1 MKKYYFLAML
11 FAAIVSC
18 TSNDFIGDDN
28 LQEANGQ
35 AAISFNPGVGAIT
48 RADKTGAEAATDLNN
63 LFIVY
68 GEKNETSGSAPTTG
82 NLVFQNYKVA
92 YTASTA
98 YTTTSNTNDW
108 EYVGLNWTDGE
119 QANITTSTTD
129 EQTIKYWDFGASSY
143 TFTAISALPADISA
157 GDVAITKTTSGSTV
171 YDKGYSVALKANANL
186 DKLFFSERQPITAS
200 ANTDRTQANK
210 YGGNVTFRFHN
221 AASKVRVAM
230 YETIPGYSVT
240 LKQFKVDNDAVLDN
254 DAKPAFADMVN
265 AVTDKFAANFKNV
278 AKGTAG
284 TLTVTY
290 HDNSVAAIE
299 NHPILSFGATKSAVL
314 SLGNNLKA
322 NTVLGESATE
332 ATFDTADD
340 AGTSEVNES
349 KAYTS
354 VFPNEANE
362 QNLKMK
368 LDYTLTAPVT
378 GETIEITDATA
389 EIPAKYLQWKP
400 GFAYTYIFKITDD
413 KLYPIT
419 FDAVEVLAE
428 DGNVEYITTVTEPS
442 ITTYAKASN
451 VITDDEYLSGSNI
464 YVTVMEGSTAQAL
477 TVGTNA
483 NLYTVTLEDMN
494 TADEITTP
502 NQSITEASV
511 ANALKTTEN
520 AGVWEVTDANNFKMT
535 VTKVNTSLSA
545 ETSIAAADAPDGNAI
560 DINCAM
566 FTPAA
571 PTFTPVSAGASVTAG
586 DVYYTA
592 ADGSTNE
599 TVAADGTA
607 VENQYWTKTATTA
620 GYYVFE
626 YKRSAVRA
634 TGTYVAGTKYYTTA
648 ECNVEVNTTSF
659 VAGSTD
665 VSSYYLA
672 PTTKYKVI
680 KVVDKY

>member
-108 EYVGLNWTDGE
+108 EYVGLNWTDNEHG
-119 QANITTSTTD
+119 NITTSTTD

-299 NHPILSFGATKSAVL
+299 NHPILSFGATKNAVL
-314 SLGNNLKA
+314 NLGENLKA
-322 NTVLGESATE
+322 TTVLGESATA
-332 ATFDTADD
+332 ATFDTADN
-340 AGTSEVNES
+340 AETTEINED

-354 VFPNEANE
+354 VFPNETNE
-362 QNLKMK
+362 QNLKLK

-442 ITTYAKASN
+442 ITTFAVVLDN
-451 VITDDEYLSGSNI
+451 SGAFKN
-464 YVTVMEGSTAQAL
+464 YVTDKNDYQLPGGTDKLDIYATFMKGSDVLTPQLTEASKANYVRVYSVTA
-477 TVGTNA
+477 A
-483 NLYTVTLEDMN
+483 NTE
-494 TADEITTP
+494 A
-502 NQSITEASV
+502 ITELSV
-511 ANALKTTEN
+511 ANAIAHTGGTIT
-520 AGVWEVTDANNFKMT
+520 ATDI
-535 VTKVNTSLSA
+535 S
-545 ETSIAAADAPDGNAI
+545 
-560 DINCAM
+560 
-566 FTPAA
+566 
-571 PTFTPVSAGASVTAG
+571 
-586 DVYYTA
+586 
-592 ADGSTNE
+592 
-599 TVAADGTA
+599 ADGTTKFSAAPAPVTTVPAEDGTTKTINALKLQGVKAAGKYA
-607 VENQYWTKTATTA
+607 VEITTYEA
-620 GYYVFE
+620 VTPANGTSLDGYY
-626 YKRSAVRA
+626 SL
-634 TGTYVAGTKYYTTA
+634 
-648 ECNVEVNTTSF
+648 
-659 VAGSTD
+659 STD
-665 VSSYYLA
+665 TYSAASGTADGTTPYYKQVK
-672 PTTKYKVI
+672 TYKVI
-680 KVVDKY
+680 TVTAAP

>member
-1 MKKYYFLAML
+1 MKKYYLLATAL
-11 FAAIVSC
+11 AAMVSC
-18 TSNDFIGDDN
+18 TSDDYVGDNN

-35 AAISFNPGVGAIT
+35 AAISFNSGVGAIT
-48 RADKTGAEAATDLNN
+48 RADKTGAAAATDLNN

-82 NLVFQNYKVA
+82 NLVFQNYKVE

-98 YTTTSNTNDW
+98 YATTSNTNDW
-108 EYVGLNWTDGE
+108 EYVGLNWTDNEHG
-119 QANITTSTTD
+119 NITTSTTD

-157 GDVAITKTTSGSTV
+157 GDVAITKTTSGSTI

-240 LKQFKVDNDAVLDN
+240 IKQFKVDNDAVLDN

-299 NHPILSFGATKSAVL
+299 NHPILSFGATKNAVL
-314 SLGNNLKA
+314 NLGENLKA
-322 NTVLGESATE
+322 TTVLGESATA
-332 ATFDTADD
+332 ATFDTADN
-340 AGTSEVNES
+340 AETTEINED

-354 VFPNEANE
+354 VFPNETNE
-362 QNLKMK
+362 QNLKLK

-419 FDAVEVLAE
+419 FDAVEVVAE
-428 DGNVEYITTVTEPS
+428 DGTAEYITTVTEPS
-442 ITTYAKASN
+442 ITTFAVVLDN
-451 VITDDEYLSGSNI
+451 TDKFKN
-464 YVTVMEGSTAQAL
+464 YVTDKNDYQLPGGTDKLDIYATIMKGSTVQTPQTSEASK
-477 TVGTNA
+477 A
-483 NLYTVTLEDMN
+483 NYVKVYSVDYKDGA
-494 TADEITTP
+494 TAVEKAEKP
-502 NQSITEASV
+502 ITELSV
-511 ANALKTTEN
+511 ANAIEHTGGLITATEI
-520 AGVWEVTDANNFKMT
+520 
-535 VTKVNTSLSA
+535 TSSNVSTYL
-545 ETSIAAADAPDGNAI
+545 TSV
-560 DINCAM
+560 
-566 FTPAA
+566 PA
-571 PTFTPVSAGASVTAG
+571 PVSSVPGEDGVNKTINALKLEGVKAAGKYAVEIVTYEAVTLTSGANLNGYYSVNGSGEYEKKTSG
-586 DVYYTA
+586 TYESGTYYKQVKTYKVI
-592 ADGSTNE
+592 
-599 TVAADGTA
+599 TVAAA
-607 VENQYWTKTATTA
+607 
-620 GYYVFE
+620 
-626 YKRSAVRA
+626 
-634 TGTYVAGTKYYTTA
+634 
-648 ECNVEVNTTSF
+648 
-659 VAGSTD
+659 AGS
-665 VSSYYLA
+665 
-672 PTTKYKVI
+672 
-680 KVVDKY
+680 

>member
-1 MKKYYFLAML
+1 ML

-108 EYVGLNWTDGE
+108 EYVGLNWTDNEHG
-119 QANITTSTTD
+119 NITTSTTD

-299 NHPILSFGATKSAVL
+299 NHPILSFGATKNAVL
-314 SLGNNLKA
+314 NLGENLKA
-322 NTVLGESATE
+322 TTVLGESATA
-332 ATFDTADD
+332 ATFDTADN
-340 AGTSEVNES
+340 AETTEINED

-354 VFPNEANE
+354 VFPNETNE
-362 QNLKMK
+362 QNLKLK

-442 ITTYAKASN
+442 ITTFAVVLDN
-451 VITDDEYLSGSNI
+451 SGAFKN
-464 YVTVMEGSTAQAL
+464 YVTDKNDYQLPGGTDKLDIYATFMKGSDVLTPQLTEASKANYVRVYSVTA
-477 TVGTNA
+477 A
-483 NLYTVTLEDMN
+483 NTE
-494 TADEITTP
+494 A
-502 NQSITEASV
+502 ITELSV
-511 ANALKTTEN
+511 ANAIAHTGGTIT
-520 AGVWEVTDANNFKMT
+520 ATDI
-535 VTKVNTSLSA
+535 S
-545 ETSIAAADAPDGNAI
+545 
-560 DINCAM
+560 
-566 FTPAA
+566 
-571 PTFTPVSAGASVTAG
+571 
-586 DVYYTA
+586 
-592 ADGSTNE
+592 
-599 TVAADGTA
+599 ADGTTKFSAAPAPVTTVPAEDGTTKTINALKLQGVKAAGKYA
-607 VENQYWTKTATTA
+607 VEITTYEA
-620 GYYVFE
+620 VTPANGTSLDGYY
-626 YKRSAVRA
+626 SL
-634 TGTYVAGTKYYTTA
+634 
-648 ECNVEVNTTSF
+648 
-659 VAGSTD
+659 STD
-665 VSSYYLA
+665 TYSAASGTADGTTPYYKQVK
-672 PTTKYKVI
+672 TYKVI
-680 KVVDKY
+680 TVTAAP